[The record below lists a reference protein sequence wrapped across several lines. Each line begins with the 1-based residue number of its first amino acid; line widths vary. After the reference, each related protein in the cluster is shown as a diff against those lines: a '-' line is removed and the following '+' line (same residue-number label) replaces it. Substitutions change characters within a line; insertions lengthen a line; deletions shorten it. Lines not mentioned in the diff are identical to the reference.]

1 MKNPI
6 VICGYGPGI
15 SQAVARRFGAAG
27 HPVAIIA
34 RNAERLEVGA
44 EALRKEGV
52 TAKSFP
58 ADLTDS
64 DARANAFADIRA
76 SLGPVGILHWNAFLP
91 VNGDLLSSPVEDLRQ
106 SLELRLV
113 SFIAA
118 VQALFD
124 DLKASGGTILAT
136 SGITA
141 LDRPEINKFA
151 VDYAVMAIT
160 VAAQHKALGILVP
173 TLASHGIHVAEV
185 VINGFVKGTEGVGAF
200 DQTGTIDPKDVAAC
214 FWDMFENRTQNSRIF
229 GADIIAE
236 EALRRNPQAHG
247 GDYLRGAA
255 EP

>member
-1 MKNPI
+1 MKDPI

-34 RNAERLEVGA
+34 RDTERLEAGA
-44 EALRKEGV
+44 EALRKEGI

-64 DARANAFADIRA
+64 AARANAFADIRA
-76 SLGPVGILHWNAFLP
+76 SLGRVGILHWNAFLP
-91 VNGDLLSSPVEDLRQ
+91 INGDLLSSTVEDFRQ

-136 SGITA
+136 SGIIA
-141 LDRPEINKFA
+141 LDRPEIHKFA

-160 VAAQHKALGILVP
+160 VAAQHKALGILAS

-185 VINGFVKGTEGVGAF
+185 VINGFVIGTEGVGAF
-200 DQTGTIDPKDVAAC
+200 DQKGTIDPKDVAGC

-229 GADIIAE
+229 GTDLIE
-236 EALRRNPQAHG
+236 DETLRRNPMDHG
-247 GDYLRGAA
+247 GDYRRGTT